1 MLVARYAEIAKLSLD
16 TLQFKI
22 FIREPGGWIKAV
34 DYHYWYIKHYSYIKW
49 TTASYKQLCD
59 VKITS

>member
-49 TTASYKQLCD
+49 TTASYK
-59 VKITS
+59 